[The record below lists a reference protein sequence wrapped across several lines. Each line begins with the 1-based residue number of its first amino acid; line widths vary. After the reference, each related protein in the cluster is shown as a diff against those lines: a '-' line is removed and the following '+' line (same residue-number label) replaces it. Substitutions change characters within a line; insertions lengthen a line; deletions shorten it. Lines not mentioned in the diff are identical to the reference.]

1 MLISLGY
8 SHEDVIKMTKVLPSL
23 FGYSIETIK
32 QKIDDLIS
40 LGYSYDDAIK
50 INKKMRAYL
59 VIVLKLLKKR

>member
-1 MLISLGY
+1 
-8 SHEDVIKMTKVLPSL
+8 MTKVLPSL